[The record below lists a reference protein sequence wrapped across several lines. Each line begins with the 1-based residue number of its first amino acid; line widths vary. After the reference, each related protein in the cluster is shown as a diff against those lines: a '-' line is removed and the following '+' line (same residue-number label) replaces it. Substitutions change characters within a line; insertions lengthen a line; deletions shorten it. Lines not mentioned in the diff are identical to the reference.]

1 MYGYR
6 SGCEQFDAENG
17 QIVSH
22 ILQIAGLGSQGQQGG
37 HRGEG
42 TRSDTEVRMT
52 NPVSNHD
59 MKVFSGL
66 SNPDLSKRLA
76 RYCGVTV
83 SLADFCLYVNGET
96 LCAAV
101 LR

>member
-1 MYGYR
+1 
-6 SGCEQFDAENG
+6 
-17 QIVSH
+17 
-22 ILQIAGLGSQGQQGG
+22 
-37 HRGEG
+37 
-42 TRSDTEVRMT
+42 MT

-96 LCAAV
+96 LLCCWAELTVRASNEG
-101 LR
+101 

>member
-1 MYGYR
+1 M
-6 SGCEQFDAENG
+6 
-17 QIVSH
+17 SH
-22 ILQIAGLGSQGQQGG
+22 ILQIAGLGSRGQGRG
-37 HRGEG
+37 HELA
-42 TRSDTEVRMT
+42 RMT

-96 LCAAV
+96 LCCC
-101 LR
+101 

>member
-22 ILQIAGLGSQGQQGG
+22 ILQIAGLGSQGD
-37 HRGEG
+37 RGEVR
-42 TRSDTEVRMT
+42 RSDTEVRMT

-83 SLADFCLYVNGET
+83 SLADFCLYVNGES
-96 LCAAV
+96 LCFAV

>member
-1 MYGYR
+1 
-6 SGCEQFDAENG
+6 
-17 QIVSH
+17 
-22 ILQIAGLGSQGQQGG
+22 
-37 HRGEG
+37 
-42 TRSDTEVRMT
+42 MT

-83 SLADFCLYVNGET
+83 SLADFSLYNNGLKSPVN
-96 LCAAV
+96 
-101 LR
+101 

>member
-1 MYGYR
+1 
-6 SGCEQFDAENG
+6 
-17 QIVSH
+17 
-22 ILQIAGLGSQGQQGG
+22 
-37 HRGEG
+37 
-42 TRSDTEVRMT
+42 MT

-96 LCAAV
+96 VCAAV